1 MTLGP
6 MGLVGSVRAEGLGSM
21 AYTFTTAARMA
32 ANRRNSQLSTGP
44 RTAEGKE
51 RSRANAV
58 KHGLTGS
65 GIALPAEDKE
75 AVAERFLTIQ
85 AELAPAT
92 LVGAA
97 LAHQVALMTVRLQRA
112 ARYEAAALA
121 ARVRGAAVAFDDARE
136 AEAEKLLAWIEQD
149 PPNHRRKLL
158 AMPEGVDKMVR
169 LLEHLRSE
177 LERDA
182 VIWTCVHERKLEAAL
197 GRRAGDVPH
206 SRSFRLSRAIGE
218 DFTGLDAS
226 EGGDLATVLERRNW
240 ATDELIALIDAE
252 LDRLRNHRATIDLDA
267 IEADRAEA
275 GDRALFD
282 PGKDATLAR
291 KYEAAASRGLFRCLR
306 ELREVEAQGGP
317 ADPDF
322 TPVAPADETGLDE
335 GDTVTFSRYDPEND
349 PPFGQKPLP
358 SEDLSAGLGSFGK
371 TPRSPAAAPS
381 PTGPSRPKLAD
392 SAPTD
397 PSHRPQPGPDQVRRG
412 S

>member
-1 MTLGP
+1 MP
-6 MGLVGSVRAEGLGSM
+6 
-21 AYTFTTAARMA
+21 YTFTSAARMA

-44 RTAEGKE
+44 RTPEGKE

-65 GIALPAEDKE
+65 GIALPAEDK
-75 AVAERFLTIQ
+75 AVVAERFLTIQ

-121 ARVRGAAVAFDDARE
+121 ARVRGAAIAFDDARE
-136 AEAEKLLAWIEQD
+136 AEAEKLLGWIEQD

-158 AMPEGVDKMVR
+158 AMPEGVDKIVR

-182 VIWTCVHERKLEAAL
+182 VVWTFVHERKLEAAL

-206 SRSFRLSRAIGE
+206 SRSCRLSRAIGE
-218 DFTGLDAS
+218 DFTGLEAS

-240 ATDELIALIDAE
+240 AANELVALIGAE
-252 LDRLRNHRATIDLDA
+252 VDRLREHRATLDLDA

-306 ELREVEAQGGP
+306 ELRAVEAQGGP

-322 TPVAPADETGLDE
+322 TPGDPADETGLDE
-335 GDTVTFSRYDPEND
+335 GDTVSFSQHDPEND

-371 TPRSPAAAPS
+371 TSSRPATPPS
-381 PTGPSRPKLAD
+381 RTGPSRPKPAD
-392 SAPTD
+392 SAPTG
-397 PSHRPQPGPDQVRRG
+397 PSRRPKPGPDRVRRG
-412 S
+412 G